1 MTFSNKI
8 KVIYRLIANIITNPT
23 SIFLILEDESD
34 FKKALFK
41 KYGIEKLRTV
51 DINNFLQNR
60 KASIESYTYLDGSS
74 MVTDLALLKSLATSF
89 EACEYLE
96 IGSWRGESLVNVA
109 NVAHHCTSINLS
121 PDEIVKLSK
130 NPEYA
135 TQHGCLI
142 TDKLNITTIFA
153 NSQTFD
159 FSTLN
164 KKFDLIFVDAD
175 HSYEA
180 VKNDTANVFKLLKDE
195 NSVIVW
201 HDCGFSSE
209 LPRYSVI
216 KAILDGSPVE
226 FHKHIYHVSN
236 TMCGI
241 FTRKILE
248 SYLIQSPHRPDKVF
262 SITIENKYI

>member
-1 MTFSNKI
+1 MTFSNII
-8 KVIYRLIANIITNPT
+8 KVSYRLIANIISNPT
-23 SIFLILEDESD
+23 SIFLILEDETYY
-34 FKKALFK
+34 KKAIFK
-41 KYGIEKLRTV
+41 KYGIEKLHTV

-60 KASIESYTYLDGSS
+60 KASIENYTYLDGSS
-74 MVTDLALLKSLATSF
+74 LVTDLALLKSLAASF

-96 IGSWRGESLVNVA
+96 IGTWRGESLVNVA
-109 NVAHHCTSINLS
+109 SVAHRCTSINLS
-121 PDEIVKLSK
+121 PEDIIQIFK

-135 TQHGCLI
+135 AQHGCLI
-142 TDKLNITTIFA
+142 TDNSNITNIYA

-164 KKFDLIFVDAD
+164 KKFDLVFVDAD

-195 NSVIVW
+195 NSIIVW
-201 HDCGFSSE
+201 HDCGFNSE

-216 KAILDGSPVE
+216 KAILDGSPTE

-241 FTRKILE
+241 FTLKNLE

-262 SITIENKYI
+262 SINFENKDI